1 MEVKFLR
8 LSSALLA
15 ALGLIAGT
23 TGADAAP
30 KRSLRAQPRLDEPTP
45 RASMEASG
53 AASAPKKQESTA
65 EGLST
70 LGSSPDPQNNAGE
83 QVTYRFVGNRA
94 TVPYSVV
101 IRKPDAP
108 SDIVASC
115 ATPCTR
121 QLSPGPVS
129 LTVLGPGR
137 KRFSTE
143 LVLPEQMTQVRVQH
157 FTLNRVIAGSVLLA
171 LGLALT
177 ASSSIGLATSVTG
190 WGRENVPEPLLS
202 KRRDPRDAYF
212 DVPLFSLSTVGLIHG
227 ATFLF
232 TGIGLL
238 GAIRLNGAS
247 TEPILGMPSTFEKPR
262 ATSLS
267 LQITP
272 DQRGV
277 TASISGTM

>member
-1 MEVKFLR
+1 MEAKSLR
-8 LSSALLA
+8 LSSTLLVALEM
-15 ALGLIAGT
+15 IAGT

-30 KRSLRAQPRLDEPTP
+30 KRPQRAQPRLVEGTSSAP
-45 RASMEASG
+45 MEASG
-53 AASAPKKQESTA
+53 PSSAPKSRESTA
-65 EGLST
+65 EGLPT
-70 LGSSPDPQNNAGE
+70 MGSSPDSQNNPGE
-83 QVTYRFVGNRA
+83 KVTYRFVGNRA

-101 IRKPDAP
+101 ISKPDVP
-108 SDIVASC
+108 SNTVASC

-157 FTLNRVIAGSVLLA
+157 FTLNRVIAGSVLLT

-177 ASSSIGLATSVTG
+177 VSGSIGLATSVTG

-202 KRRDPRDAYF
+202 KLRDPRDAYF

-227 ATFLF
+227 GVFLF

-238 GAIRLNGAS
+238 GAMRMNGVS
-247 TEPILGMPSTFEKPR
+247 TEPILGAPSTLAKPR

-267 LQITP
+267 LQMTP

-277 TASISGTM
+277 TASLTGTL